1 MQRALLQYT
10 NVTYEV
16 CSTQDGVQYDVTRYA
31 YMADLLS
38 ATEYSRDLLCLL
50 RDNYTNWILIPSELE
65 TLFIGYSEKGSIVVV
80 GELGHAV
87 FIGYTVADSVIAY
100 GNYATLSDW
109 VLDVTRGILVPTA
122 LGHEPVMFG
131 DLLEARSMKQ
141 SMSFL
146 QDLGVMPRLPR
157 ERVLS
162 PVVTL
167 QGTEYWVLLL
177 DD

>member
-1 MQRALLQYT
+1 MQRAL
-10 NVTYEV
+10 V
-16 CSTQDGVQYDVTRYA
+16 RYPNDI
-31 YMADLLS
+31 Y
-38 ATEYSRDLLCLL
+38 TEYFFTDSTCYDYNTYFATKELLANTEYPLDLINLLCA
-50 RDNYTNWILIPSELE
+50 NYSSWVL
-65 TLFIGYSEKGSIVVV
+65 VV

-87 FIGYTVADSVIAY
+87 FLGYTVADSVIAY

-109 VLDVTRGILVPTA
+109 VLDVTRGILAPTA

-141 SMSFL
+141 SLSFL

>member
-1 MQRALLQYT
+1 MQRAFVRYPNDIYSEYFFTDSTCYDYNTYFATKELLD
-10 NVTYEV
+10 N
-16 CSTQDGVQYDVTRYA
+16 
-31 YMADLLS
+31 
-38 ATEYSRDLLCLL
+38 TEYPPDIINLLCA
-50 RDNYTNWILIPSELE
+50 NYSSWVL
-65 TLFIGYSEKGSIVVV
+65 VV

-87 FIGYTVADSVIAY
+87 FLGYTVADSVIAY
-100 GNYATLSDW
+100 GNYDTISDW
-109 VLDVTRGILVPTA
+109 VRDVTQGILAPTA

-141 SMSFL
+141 SMSCL
-146 QDLGVMPRLPR
+146 QDLRVMPRLPR

>member
-1 MQRALLQYT
+1 MQRALVRYT
-10 NVTYEV
+10 DDSY
-16 CSTQDGVQYDVTRYA
+16 
-31 YMADLLS
+31 
-38 ATEYSRDLLCLL
+38 TEYFFTDSTCYDYNTYLATKELLANTEYPPDFIKFLCA
-50 RDNYTNWILIPSELE
+50 NYSSWVL
-65 TLFIGYSEKGSIVVV
+65 VV

-87 FIGYTVADSVIAY
+87 FIGHTVADSVIAY
-100 GNYATLSDW
+100 GKYAMIYDW
-109 VLDVTRGILVPTA
+109 VRDVTRGILAPTV
-122 LGHEPVMFG
+122 LGFEPVMFG

-141 SMSFL
+141 SMAFL

-177 DD
+177 DY

>member
-1 MQRALLQYT
+1 MQRALVRYT
-10 NVTYEV
+10 DDTY
-16 CSTQDGVQYDVTRYA
+16 
-31 YMADLLS
+31 
-38 ATEYSRDLLCLL
+38 TEYFFTDSTCCDYNTYFATKELL
-50 RDNYTNWILIPSELE
+50 DNTEYPPD
-65 TLFIGYSEKGSIVVV
+65 FIKFLCANYSSWVLAV
-80 GELGHAV
+80 GELGYAV
-87 FIGYTVADSVIAY
+87 FIGHTVADSVIAH

-109 VLDVTRGILVPTA
+109 VRDVTRGILVPPA

-141 SMSFL
+141 GLSFL

-177 DD
+177 DC